1 VKKRIRYSF
10 FLLAILFL
18 LFSTGERAIG
28 ETESIREAREKKQDA
43 SNRKADAAAVLKLAE
58 ADDQAVVQALNDLD
72 VAVAMEQSKI
82 EAARQAIEAAEAEAT
97 LRWVET
103 DQVVKGIEDLRE
115 RLRDLAVD
123 VYVSSMN
130 PGTFF
135 ASDDMSSAVRKSAI
149 LSAVSG
155 DQGDLVDQLRALEAD
170 KEEIARSADQAIRDA
185 ERNQLEIEAGL
196 LVLDSRIAE
205 RETAR
210 DEVQERIELAEAEIA
225 EWKREQYLM
234 AILID
239 NLIAEELRKS
249 APDLTKESGQGFILP
264 IDKSSKITSPYGM
277 RTHPILGVKRMHNGV
292 DFGCVRDQPIWAA
305 KSAKVVFAGTRGY
318 YGKTVILE
326 HEGPVLTLYAHLNE
340 ILVSNDMQVS
350 TGDLIGKCG
359 TTGRSTGNHL
369 HFEVRTGGE
378 AKDPMI
384 VLPKN

>member
-1 VKKRIRYSF
+1 MKKRIRYSF

-72 VAVAMEQSKI
+72 AAVAMEQSKI
-82 EAARQAIEAAEAEAT
+82 ESARQAIEAAEAEAT

-170 KEEIARSADQAIRDA
+170 KEEIASSADQAIRDA